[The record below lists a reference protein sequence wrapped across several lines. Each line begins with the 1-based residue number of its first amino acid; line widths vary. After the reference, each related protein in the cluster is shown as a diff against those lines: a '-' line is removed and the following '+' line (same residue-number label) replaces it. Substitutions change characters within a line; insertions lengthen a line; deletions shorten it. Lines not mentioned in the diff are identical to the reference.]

1 VGRDGK
7 NGICGRC
14 WRLAAPLMPFAG
26 VNLRQEDIASF
37 LAACHQASV
46 DPSSL
51 PVLYCLHDDTEASTD
66 ASIQAALDAKLWVRI
81 WRCMVND
88 SRLAPTRIPATD
100 IKGAPSIIQG
110 WNEADDSSAYP
121 NLPGWVDGWW
131 QWTYSLNR
139 GLEIIYGAPNVDGF
153 LLENTALEA
162 SLDLVGRHIGSTF
175 TPPAATIQGKPA
187 WVTEI
192 DIDPTRFTWGDQ
204 ASMTAAYA
212 ELIGCMERC
221 LQAGVPAFAWG
232 MLPYFP
238 DACLDPT
245 TIAAIAALNTKY
257 AGATNVATPSETDE
271 QAQRDQEEAQF
282 QHLAEAVYAMLQSR
296 TDDAKTQ
303 INALD
308 PAHFTF

>member
-1 VGRDGK
+1 M
-7 NGICGRC
+7 
-14 WRLAAPLMPFAG
+14 AFAG
-26 VNLRQEDIASF
+26 VNLRLEDVSSF
-37 LAACHQASV
+37 RAACAQAGIDPTSV
-46 DPSSL
+46 
-51 PVLYCLHDDTEASTD
+51 PVLAVMHDDTDQLLHETFD
-66 ASIQAALDAKLWVRI
+66 GFTGLDVRL
-81 WRCMVND
+81 WRCMANNSQLPIRPAAQGGLPID
-88 SRLAPTRIPATD
+88 S
-100 IKGAPSIIQG
+100 SIVA

-121 NLPGWVDGWW
+121 NLPGWVDAWW
-131 QWTYSLNR
+131 QQCRSQRPDLT
-139 GLEIIYGAPNVDGF
+139 IQYGAPNVDGF

-212 ELIGCMERC
+212 ELTGCMERC

-282 QHLAEAVYAMLQSR
+282 QHLAEAVYAMLQGR

-303 INALD
+303 VNALD
-308 PAHFTF
+308 PAHFAF